1 MKNNRI
7 IKIIGLILL
16 FVFLIVGIPII
27 INECY
32 KANCGY
38 LTVWSGADVLGYYG
52 SILGSVIAAIT
63 LVVTIVFTKKQIQR
77 ESYLK
82 SEEEKWSKLELV
94 FLEILDSINPIST
107 LKNVMDNGFT
117 DPSKA
122 INILQKY
129 QMNCRTACDQ
139 LNAHLN
145 VSDYP
150 KFKKLIDDIA
160 EISEELAK
168 ISEAEIQQY
177 SNLRFWNHKNSA
189 IQILKMEKEY
199 PGSFSQDDIEFSNN
213 ILKKTDSI
221 NYTNIEEQIT
231 KLNSDFIAV
240 YEIKFRALLQLNGA
254 TFEQVNN
261 ETQQCADEIL
271 HLRRK

>member
-1 MKNNRI
+1 MKNNKT
-7 IKIIGLILL
+7 IKLIGLILL

-27 INECY
+27 INEYY

-52 SILGSVIAAIT
+52 SILGSAIAAIT

-77 ESYLK
+77 ESYLNG
-82 SEEEKWSKLELV
+82 EEEKWSKLELV

-150 KFKKLIDDIA
+150 KFKKLINDIA
-160 EISEELAK
+160 EISEELVK
-168 ISEAEIQQY
+168 ISESEIQQY

-189 IQILKMEKEY
+189 IQILKIEKEY

-213 ILKKTDSI
+213 ILKKTSSI
-221 NYTNIEEQIT
+221 KYTNIEEQIT

-261 ETQQCADEIL
+261 ETQQRADEIL
-271 HLRRK
+271 RLRRK

>member
-7 IKIIGLILL
+7 IKIIGLIIL
-16 FVFLIVGIPII
+16 FAFLIVGIPVI

-32 KANCGY
+32 KANSGY

-52 SILGSVIAAIT
+52 SILGSAIAAIT

-82 SEEEKWSKLELV
+82 SEDEKWSKLESV
-94 FLEILDSINPIST
+94 FLKILDSINPIST

-150 KFKKLIDDIA
+150 KFKELIDNIA
-160 EISEELAK
+160 EISEELVK
-168 ISEAEIQQY
+168 ISEEEINQY
-177 SNLRFWNHKNSA
+177 LDLRFLNHKDNA
-189 IQILKMEKEY
+189 IQMLEIEKEH
-199 PGSFSQDDIEFSNN
+199 PGSFPQDNIEFSKS
-213 ILKKTDSI
+213 ILKKTSSI
-221 NYTNIEEQIT
+221 QYTNIEEQIV
-231 KLNSDFIAV
+231 KLNSDFVNV
-240 YEIKFRALLQLNGA
+240 YETKFKALLQLTGA
-254 TFEQVNN
+254 TFEKINN
-261 ETQQCADEIL
+261 EIQQNADSIL
-271 HLRRK
+271 SLRRK

>member
-1 MKNNRI
+1 MKNNKT
-7 IKIIGLILL
+7 IKLIGLILL

-32 KANCGY
+32 KANFGY
-38 LTVWSGADVLGYYG
+38 LTVWSGSDVLGYYG
-52 SILGSVIAAIT
+52 SILGSAIAAIT

-82 SEEEKWSKLELV
+82 SEEEKWSKLESV

-213 ILKKTDSI
+213 ILKKTSSI
-221 NYTNIEEQIT
+221 KYTNIEEQIT

-261 ETQQCADEIL
+261 ETQQRADEIL

>member
-7 IKIIGLILL
+7 IKIIGLIIL
-16 FVFLIVGIPII
+16 FAFLIVGIPVI

-32 KANCGY
+32 KANRGY

-52 SILGSVIAAIT
+52 SILGSAIAAIT

-82 SEEEKWSKLELV
+82 SEDEKWSKLESV
-94 FLEILDSINPIST
+94 FLKILDSINPISA

-129 QMNCRTACDQ
+129 QMNCITACDQ

-160 EISEELAK
+160 EISGELIK
-168 ISEAEIQQY
+168 ISEEEFQQY
-177 SNLRFWNHKNSA
+177 SDLRFWNHKDNA
-189 IQILKMEKEY
+189 IQMLEIEKEH
-199 PGSFSQDDIEFSNN
+199 PGSFPQDNIEFSKS
-213 ILKKTDSI
+213 ILKITSSI
-221 NYTNIEEQIT
+221 QYTNIEEQIA
-231 KLNSDFIAV
+231 KLNSDFVNV
-240 YEIKFRALLQLNGA
+240 YETKFKALLQLTGA
-254 TFEQVNN
+254 TFEKIN
-261 ETQQCADEIL
+261 DEIQQNADSIL
-271 HLRRK
+271 RLRRK

>member
-1 MKNNRI
+1 MKNNRA
-7 IKIIGLILL
+7 IKIIGFIIILL
-16 FVFLIVGIPII
+16 FLIIGIPII

-32 KANCGY
+32 KTNSGY
-38 LTVWSGADVLGYYG
+38 LTVWSGADMLGYYG
-52 SILGSVIAAIT
+52 SILGSAIAAIT

-82 SEEEKWSKLELV
+82 SEEEKWSKLESV

-107 LKNVMDNGFT
+107 LKSVMDNEFT

-122 INILQKY
+122 INIFQKY
-129 QMNCRTACDQ
+129 QMNCRTVCDK

-150 KFKKLIDDIA
+150 KFKKLIDDIS
-160 EISEELAK
+160 EISEELIK
-168 ISEAEIQQY
+168 ISEEEIQQY
-177 SNLRFWNHKNSA
+177 SDLRFWNHRNNA
-189 IQILKMEKEY
+189 IQILEIEKEH
-199 PGSFSQDDIEFSNN
+199 PGSFSHDDIEFSNN
-213 ILKKTDSI
+213 ILQKTSSI
-221 NYTNIEEQIT
+221 QYTYIEEQIS
-231 KLNSDFIAV
+231 KLNIDFIDV

-254 TFEQVNN
+254 TFEEVNN
-261 ETQQCADEIL
+261 ETQQRADEIL